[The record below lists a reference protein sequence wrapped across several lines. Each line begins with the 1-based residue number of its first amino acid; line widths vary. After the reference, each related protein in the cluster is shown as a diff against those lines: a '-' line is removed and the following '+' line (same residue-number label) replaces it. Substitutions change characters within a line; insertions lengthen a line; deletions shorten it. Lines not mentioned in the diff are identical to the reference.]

1 MRPLHKGEFD
11 VDWMQAIVGLAV
23 GLAGGVSAVILRNK
37 TIGRSAERDAAVVRE
52 KAAQEAAGAVG
63 VAELKFKEEALKRKE
78 ASDKEAQEIRE
89 DLKQFERRILKRE
102 DALDKKLEQMQRRE
116 KEIER
121 LEADLKVK
129 LSEAEMHR
137 QELGRMI
144 SQEKEQLHRISGMS
158 RDEATRLLLE
168 KLEREVAQEN
178 AEYIKRQT
186 ERARETAAEQ
196 ARAIIV
202 TALERCAAETSAETA
217 VSTVDLPSDDM
228 KGRIIGREGRNIRA
242 FERST
247 GVDVIV
253 DDTPGLVVVS
263 AFDGVRREMAR
274 RSMQKLVA
282 DGRIHPARI
291 EEVVEATKKEM
302 EDVVRET
309 GRTTVQ
315 EMEIADLHPKV
326 VMLLGRLRYRA
337 SYGQNVLEHVKEVA
351 HLASSIAGELGLDVR
366 VAKRCG
372 LLHDIGKAVDQE
384 MEGSHTVIGAELLKR
399 FNEKHDVVDTAMWHH
414 ETAKASSVYT
424 VISTAADAI
433 SAARPGA
440 RRETLDKYI
449 KRLEKLEE
457 IANGFPGVDHAY
469 AIQAGREIRV
479 MANAQKMDDRQAQ
492 VVCREI
498 AKEIERELV
507 YPGEIRVTMI
517 RETRCVEYAR

>member
-1 MRPLHKGEFD
+1 VE
-11 VDWMQAIVGLAV
+11 WIYAIVGV
-23 GLAGGVSAVILRNK
+23 LAGAAIILGRNRL
-37 TIGRSAERDAAVVRE
+37 IGRSAEREADKIME
-52 KAAQEAAGAVG
+52 AAQKDASRA
-63 VAELKFKEEALKRKE
+63 VAEAEVKFKEEALKRKE
-78 ASDKEAQEIRE
+78 AADKEAQEIRE
-89 DLKQFERRILKRE
+89 DLKQLERRILKRE

-116 KEIER
+116 KQLEQLETEYKAKIGEIEGQR
-121 LEADLKVK
+121 TQIAQL
-129 LSEAEMHR
+129 LS
-137 QELGRMI
+137 Q
-144 SQEKEQLHRISGMS
+144 QKEQLHRISGMT
-158 RDEATRLLLE
+158 REEATRLLLE

-178 AEYIKRQT
+178 AEFIKRSV
-186 ERARETAAEQ
+186 ERAKETAVEQ
-196 ARAIIV
+196 ARTIIV
-202 TALERCAAETSAETA
+202 TALERCAAETSAERA
-217 VSTVDLPSDDM
+217 VSSVDLPSDDM

-242 FERST
+242 FERAT

-274 RSMQKLVA
+274 RSMEKLVA

-291 EEVVEATKKEM
+291 EEVVEATKREM

-315 EMEIADLHPKV
+315 EMEIVDLHPKV
-326 VMLLGRLRYRA
+326 TMLLGRLRYRA

-351 HLASSIAGELGLDVR
+351 HLAGSIAGELGLDVKM
-366 VAKRCG
+366 AKRCG

-399 FNEKHDVVDTAMWHH
+399 FNERHEVVDTAMWHH
-414 ETAKASSVYT
+414 ETAKASSIYT
-424 VISTAADAI
+424 VIATAADAV

-457 IANGFPGVDHAY
+457 IANAFPGVDHAY
-469 AIQAGREIRV
+469 AIQAGREVRV
-479 MANAQKMDDRQAQ
+479 MANAHKMDDKQAQ
-492 VVCREI
+492 ATCREI

>member
-1 MRPLHKGEFD
+1 M
-11 VDWMQAIVGLAV
+11 DWIYAIVGV
-23 GLAGGVSAVILRNK
+23 LAGAGVILVRNHL
-37 TIGRSAERDAAVVRE
+37 IGRSAAIEAE
-52 KAAQEAAGAVG
+52 KVKEAAQKDASRAVAE
-63 VAELKFKEEALKRKE
+63 AELKFKEESLKRKE
-78 ASDKEAQEIRE
+78 AADKEAQEIRE
-89 DLKQFERRILKRE
+89 ELKGLERRILKRE

-116 KEIER
+116 KQ
-121 LEADLKVK
+121 LEQLETDYKAKIGEVEGQRTQIAQL
-129 LSEAEMHR
+129 LS
-137 QELGRMI
+137 Q
-144 SQEKEQLHRISGMS
+144 QKEQLHRISGMS
-158 RDEATRLLLE
+158 RDQATTLLLE

-178 AEYIKRQT
+178 AEFIKRSV
-186 ERARETAAEQ
+186 ERARETAGEQ
-196 ARAIIV
+196 ARAIVV
-202 TALERCAAETSAETA
+202 TALERCAAETSAERA
-217 VSTVDLPSDDM
+217 VSSVDLPSDDM

-274 RSMQKLVA
+274 RSMEKLVA

-291 EEVVEATKKEM
+291 EEVVEATKREM
-302 EDVVRET
+302 EDVVREL

-315 EMEIADLHPKV
+315 EMEIVDLHPKV
-326 VMLLGRLRYRA
+326 TMLLGRLRYRA

-351 HLASSIAGELGLDVR
+351 HLAGSIAGELGLDVR
-366 VAKRCG
+366 MAKRCG

-399 FNEKHDVVDTAMWHH
+399 FNERHEVVDTAMWHH
-414 ETAKASSVYT
+414 ETSKASSVYT
-424 VISTAADAI
+424 VIATAADAI

-457 IANGFPGVDHAY
+457 IANAFPGVDHAY
-469 AIQAGREIRV
+469 AIQAGREVRV
-479 MANAQKMDDRQAQ
+479 MANAHKMDDRQAQ
-492 VVCREI
+492 VTCREI
-498 AKEIERELV
+498 AREIERELV

>member
-1 MRPLHKGEFD
+1 MEWTYALAGF
-11 VDWMQAIVGLAV
+11 VVGV
-23 GLAGGVSAVILRNK
+23 AGGVGAVVLRNRWVVRTAAREAADIK
-37 TIGRSAERDAAVVRE
+37 EQAQRDAERLIAE
-52 KAAQEAAGAVG
+52 
-63 VAELKFKEEALKRKE
+63 AELKVKEESLRRKE
-78 ASDKEAQEIRE
+78 AADKEAQEIRE
-89 DLKQFERRILKRE
+89 ELKQLERRIMKRE

-116 KEIER
+116 KEIEQIETEYKAKISDVEGQR
-121 LEADLKVK
+121 AQIAQL
-129 LSEAEMHR
+129 LS
-137 QELGRMI
+137 Q
-144 SQEKEQLHRISGMS
+144 QKEQLHRISGMN
-158 RDEATRLLLE
+158 REQATKLLME

-178 AEYIKRQT
+178 AEYIKKAA
-186 ERARETAAEQ
+186 ELARETAAEQ
-196 ARAIIV
+196 ARQIVLTAI
-202 TALERCAAETSAETA
+202 ERCAAETSAERS
-217 VSTVDLPSDDM
+217 VSSVDLPNDDM

-242 FERST
+242 FERAT

-274 RSMQKLVA
+274 RAMEKLVA

-291 EEVVEATKKEM
+291 EEVVEMTKREM
-302 EDVVRET
+302 EQVVRET
-309 GRTTVQ
+309 GRTIAQ
-315 EMEIADLHPKV
+315 EMEILDLHPKV
-326 VMLLGRLRYRA
+326 TMLLGRLRYRA

-351 HLASSIAGELGLDVR
+351 HIAASIAGELGLDAR
-366 VAKRCG
+366 LAKRCG

-399 FNEKHDVVDTAMWHH
+399 FNERPEVVDTAMWHH

-424 VISTAADAI
+424 IVATAADAI

-457 IANGFPGVDHAY
+457 IANAFPGVDHAY
-469 AIQAGREIRV
+469 AIQAGREVRV
-479 MANAQKMDDRQAQ
+479 MANAHKMDDRQAQ
-492 VVCREI
+492 VTCREI
-498 AKEIERELV
+498 AREIERELV